1 MIQIERF
8 VEVPNT
14 NIQEP
19 VLASQFADEL
29 CLQIADDYGYAE
41 VVWYALNGKR
51 VVEGNY
57 GDPALV
63 GMHEDV
69 RL

>member
-1 MIQIERF
+1 MFEKF

-19 VLASQFADEL
+19 VLASQFAYEL
-29 CLQIADDYGYAE
+29 CLSIADDYGYAE

-51 VVEGNY
+51 VVEGSY
-57 GDPALV
+57 GNPALV
-63 GMHEDV
+63 GG
-69 RL
+69 L